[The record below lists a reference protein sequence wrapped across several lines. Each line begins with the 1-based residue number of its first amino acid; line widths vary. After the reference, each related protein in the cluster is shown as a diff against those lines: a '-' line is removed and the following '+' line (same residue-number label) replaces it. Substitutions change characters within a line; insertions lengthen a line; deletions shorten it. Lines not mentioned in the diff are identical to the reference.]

1 MFSQTKISLLVLI
14 SLVSVSCFAGCD
26 AKKAAKED
34 TAKQSVEKPEASGDA
49 ADTSEVETSEPKVE
63 AADATPAKD
72 EVAENSERSSSAKPA
87 KPAEPAEPA
96 ASAGDGF
103 EVAVAKGG
111 ALVFKAPSSWKK
123 VKPRSFVVEYEISVP
138 KSEGDAADGRLTI
151 MGAGGNVQA
160 NIDRW
165 YGQYTQPDGS
175 KTADNST
182 VTESEVAGCEVTWV
196 DIEGTLM
203 DRPGGPMAGGK
214 VVERENYRTLASIV
228 QAGEHGQYFIKLYG
242 PVKTI
247 NDNEASFR
255 SFVQS
260 LVIAKD

>member
-1 MFSQTKISLLVLI
+1 M
-14 SLVSVSCFAGCD
+14 
-26 AKKAAKED
+26 
-34 TAKQSVEKPEASGDA
+34 
-49 ADTSEVETSEPKVE
+49 
-63 AADATPAKD
+63 
-72 EVAENSERSSSAKPA
+72 
-87 KPAEPAEPA
+87 
-96 ASAGDGF
+96 
-103 EVAVAKGG
+103 
-111 ALVFKAPSSWKK
+111 
-123 VKPRSFVVEYEISVP
+123 KPRSFVVEYEISVP

>member
-1 MFSQTKISLLVLI
+1 MFSQTKISFLVLI
-14 SLVSVSCFAGCD
+14 SLVSVVSFAGCD
-26 AKKAAKED
+26 AKKAVKED
-34 TAKQSVEKPEASGDA
+34 TAQLSVDEPETPSDA
-49 ADTSEVETSEPKVE
+49 AEDKNVETTEPEVE
-63 AADATPAKD
+63 ADATPAKEAAD
-72 EVAENSERSSSAKPA
+72 AAANDTAAPA
-87 KPAEPAEPA
+87 
-96 ASAGDGF
+96 AGDGF

-111 ALVFKAPSSWKK
+111 ALVFNAPSSWKK

-138 KSEGDAADGRLTI
+138 KSEGEAGDAADGRLTI

-182 VTESEVAGCEVTWV
+182 VTESKVAGCDVTWV

-203 DRPGGPMAGGK
+203 DRPGGPMAGGA
-214 VVERENYRTLASIV
+214 VVERENYRTLASII
-228 QAGEHGQYFIKLYG
+228 QAGDHGQYFIKLYG

-247 NDNEASFR
+247 NDNEAAFR